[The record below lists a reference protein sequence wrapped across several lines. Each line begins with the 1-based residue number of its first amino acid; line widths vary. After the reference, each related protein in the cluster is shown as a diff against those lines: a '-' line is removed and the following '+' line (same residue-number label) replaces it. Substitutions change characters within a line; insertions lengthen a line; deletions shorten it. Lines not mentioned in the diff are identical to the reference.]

1 VSDPHPP
8 ADSRTVPSSTY
19 GPRYGLTHPWKAG
32 AVGGALLLLA
42 VVGAVAVG
50 DHPEALRVDRA
61 WLEGMEAMRR
71 APLTFVARHGFD
83 PLGRFPLSW
92 ALVAVAG
99 AVLWRD
105 RRRWAVV
112 VLLIGELMSWATNA
126 LIKAAVDRS
135 RPPGALLQSSLSS
148 FPSGHAAFAAVT
160 GVLLVGLLVPTGRRA
175 VPAVIAAALTI
186 ATAWSR
192 IYLLVHWPSDVI
204 GGIFVGAG
212 VGLLTLACMGTAA
225 DRTDWQ
231 RRSPPST
238 LPDDDRAS

>member
-1 VSDPHPP
+1 VSDPQPP
-8 ADSRTVPSSTY
+8 AVSRTVPSSTD
-19 GPRYGLTHPWKAG
+19 GRRYGLPHPWKAG

-50 DHPEALRVDRA
+50 HPEALRVDRA

-71 APLTFVARHGFD
+71 APLTFLARHVFD
-83 PLGRFPLSW
+83 PLGRFPISW
-92 ALVAVAG
+92 ALVGVAG

-112 VLLIGELMSWATNA
+112 VLVVGELMSWATNT
-126 LIKAAVDRS
+126 LIKAAVDRA

-175 VPAVIAAALTI
+175 VPAVIAAALAI
-186 ATAWSR
+186 AMAWSR
-192 IYLLVHWPSDVI
+192 IYLLVHWPSDVV
-204 GGIFVGAG
+204 GGFLVGAG
-212 VGLLTLACMGTAA
+212 VGLLTLASMGTAA

-231 RRSPPST
+231 RRPPPST
-238 LPDDDRAS
+238 LPDDDLAR